1 MSANPTQI
9 VTYRDL
15 IRGLRQLDLPR
26 PAAVIAHASLSAFG
40 QVNGGAST
48 VIGAL
53 LSCVDTLIMP
63 TFTFKTELI
72 PEVGPK
78 NNGLIYGSGKDTN
91 RMAEFYTPQMP
102 ADTLMGVVA
111 ETLRLMP
118 AAKRSSHPILS
129 FSGINAT
136 AALQSQTLQDPL
148 APIGFLA
155 EQNGWVLLLGVDHS
169 VNTSIHYGEKLAGRK
184 QFLRWAITPDGA
196 NKCRAQECPS
206 YPGCSD
212 GFQAISPRLDE
223 VSRRVV
229 IGQAVVQAIPLIE
242 LLSAVQATLAED
254 PLALLC
260 GRVDCARCISV
271 RIEVE
276 GKQ

>member
-1 MSANPTQI
+1 MSANPTQML
-9 VTYRDL
+9 TYRDL
-15 IRGLRQLDLPR
+15 SRGLRQLDLPR

-48 VIGAL
+48 VLGAL
-53 LSCVDTLIMP
+53 LSCIDTLIMP

-91 RMAEFYTPQMP
+91 RMAEFYTPKMP
-102 ADTLMGVVA
+102 ADTLMGIVA
-111 ETLRLMP
+111 ETLRQMP
-118 AAKRSSHPILS
+118 AAKRSIHPILS

-136 AALQSQTLQDPL
+136 AALQAQTLQDPL

-169 VNTSIHYGEKLAGRK
+169 VNTSIHYGEKMAGRK
-184 QFLRWAITPDGA
+184 QFLRWAVTPDGV
-196 NKCRAQECPS
+196 NGRTIECPA

-223 VSRRVV
+223 VTRRVI
-229 IGQAVVQAIPLIE
+229 IGQAVVQAVPLIE
-242 LLSAVQATLAED
+242 LLSIVQAMLAED

-260 GRVDCARCISV
+260 GRADCARCISV
-271 RIEVE
+271 RMVVE

>member
-1 MSANPTQI
+1 MSANSTQM

-15 IRGLRQLDLPR
+15 NRGLRQLDLPR
-26 PAAVIAHASLSAFG
+26 PTAVIAHASLSAFG

-48 VIGAL
+48 LLGAL
-53 LSCVDTLIMP
+53 LSCIDSLIMP

-91 RMAEFYTPQMP
+91 RMAEFYNPNMP

-111 ETLRLMP
+111 ETLRQIP
-118 AAKRSSHPILS
+118 AAKRSIHPILS
-129 FSGINAT
+129 FAGINAT
-136 AALQSQTLQDPL
+136 AALQAQTLQDPL

-184 QFLRWAITPDGA
+184 QFMRWALTPDGV
-196 NKCRAQECPS
+196 KECPA

-223 VSRRVV
+223 VTRKVF
-229 IGQAVVQAIPLIE
+229 IGQAMVQAIPLIE
-242 LLSAVQATLAED
+242 LLAIVQAMLAED

-260 GRVDCARCISV
+260 GRADCARCISV
-271 RIEVE
+271 RMVVE